1 MSRVKDWL
9 TPSSWWTM
17 LGYEGDP
24 DSAASS
30 PRDTP
35 ELSPSAFSQSSLT
48 SIRNGRSAG
57 SSFLDDDA
65 SRLPQF
71 RNDGNIPQLSSAA
84 TKLIAEPSRQLV
96 QSTTAVG
103 LESRTR
109 TGMAS
114 SAGEMEQKDTSME
127 DDSESSWVAEDDGGV
142 DSEAHSRRN
151 PACGVSVDQRL
162 SPIFREE
169 TTISRPSLTEKVD
182 SRPSHSL
189 RREVG
194 GTRLERSSTSA
205 HLRVTGSEHMVEQ
218 IKNPAYRTLSKV
230 SERTPTPGSIFSNR
244 MTSSASIFNHKLYS
258 TQPATTSTPQSSP
271 VLGTDVSY
279 LALSDIDAEQVYQ
292 LIVSH
297 ITSLVP
303 RPWSGNFCEF
313 KLLLLLPES

>member
-1 MSRVKDWL
+1 M
-9 TPSSWWTM
+9 
-17 LGYEGDP
+17 GYEGDP

-35 ELSPSAFSQSSLT
+35 ELSPSAFLQSSLT

-65 SRLPQF
+65 SHLPQF
-71 RNDGNIPQLSSAA
+71 RNDGNIPQLSSSA

-103 LESRTR
+103 GLESRTR

-114 SAGEMEQKDTSME
+114 SAGGMEQKDTSME
-127 DDSESSWVAEDDGGV
+127 DDSESSWVAEDDGEV
-142 DSEAHSRRN
+142 ESKAHGRRN
-151 PACGVSVDQRL
+151 PACGVSVDRRL

-189 RREVG
+189 PREVG
-194 GTRLERSSTSA
+194 GTRLEHSSTSA
-205 HLRVTGSEHMVEQ
+205 HLRVTGSEHVVEQ

-244 MTSSASIFNHKLYS
+244 MTSSASIFSRKLYS

-279 LALSDIDAEQVYQ
+279 LALSDIDAKQVCR
-292 LIVSH
+292 LIVH
-297 ITSLVP
+297 IIITSLAP
-303 RPWSGNFCEF
+303 R
-313 KLLLLLPES
+313 L

>member
-1 MSRVKDWL
+1 M
-9 TPSSWWTM
+9 
-17 LGYEGDP
+17 GYEGDP

-35 ELSPSAFSQSSLT
+35 ELSPSVFSQSSLT

-65 SRLPQF
+65 SSLPQF
-71 RNDGNIPQLSSAA
+71 RNDGNIPQLSSSA
-84 TKLIAEPSRQLV
+84 KRLIAEPSRQLI
-96 QSTTAVG
+96 QSTAAVG
-103 LESRTR
+103 VESRTR

-114 SAGEMEQKDTSME
+114 SAGGMEQKDTSME

-151 PACGVSVDQRL
+151 PACGVSVDRRL

-189 RREVG
+189 PREVE

-205 HLRVTGSEHMVEQ
+205 HLRVTGSEHVVEQ

-230 SERTPTPGSIFSNR
+230 SERTSTPGSIFSNR
-244 MTSSASIFNHKLYS
+244 MTSSASIFSRKLYS

-279 LALSDIDAEQVYQ
+279 LALSGIDAEQVCR

-297 ITSLVP
+297 VTSLVP
-303 RPWSGNFCEF
+303 R
-313 KLLLLLPES
+313 L